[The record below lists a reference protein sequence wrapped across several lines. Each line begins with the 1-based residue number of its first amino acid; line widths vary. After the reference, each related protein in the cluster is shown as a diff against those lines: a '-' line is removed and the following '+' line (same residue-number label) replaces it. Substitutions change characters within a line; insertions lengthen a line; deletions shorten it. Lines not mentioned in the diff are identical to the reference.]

1 MKIYL
6 MSIFVL
12 YIAYLDWKDYYIP
25 NFWMIVSLGLCIG
38 QSLDYL
44 ACFLFL
50 LPIGFIKIVRP
61 EWMGSAD
68 LFYIGLFAC
77 ILGVER
83 MIVCM
88 LVAIGLSF
96 CFLWVSKRRLIPFV
110 SFLAIGFMVAWLK
123 GYTIYGI
130 LMAWK

>member
-1 MKIYL
+1 
-6 MSIFVL
+6 MSGFVL

-25 NFWMIVSLGLCIG
+25 IFWMIVSFGLCIG

-61 EWMGSAD
+61 NWIGSAD
-68 LFYIGLFAC
+68 VFYIGLFSW

-96 CFLWVSKRRLIPFV
+96 CDVIFLKRRLIPFV
-110 SFLAIGFMVAWLK
+110 SFLAIGFIVALLK

-130 LMAWK
+130 LLTWN